1 MRDRT
6 LFQLG
11 ELCRRLSHHGRR
23 FGRRIAG
30 AAAARCRGRSPDPGP
45 GIGLAEYQVLLAHEL
60 DRRYAHLVA
69 CHDRRL
75 RDREILGELRR
86 GRDVAVMALRQTL
99 IRVSDALKSS
109 YPPRGL
115 AQTFLRQFRP
125 LPAAAEA
132 LLYLAERFRAALID
146 PRLELGPPRMGVEVD
161 LAVVTSGLEAPMR
174 GLGEVLTELPDAE
187 AAERF
192 SGAERSAA
200 LEEARS
206 LAGKVSRYYQ
216 ALADLAGD
224 ERLARRLRQSLA
236 ARPASHSPRRTKRPG
251 IRTPAHEVARI
262 TGT

>member
-1 MRDRT
+1 MQTEIRSAGTTGT
-6 LFQLG
+6 L
-11 ELCRRLSHHGRR
+11 GRP
-23 FGRRIAG
+23 
-30 AAAARCRGRSPDPGP
+30 RS
-45 GIGLAEYQVLLAHEL
+45 AE
-60 DRRYAHLVA
+60 
-69 CHDRRL
+69 
-75 RDREILGELRR
+75 
-86 GRDVAVMALRQTL
+86 
-99 IRVSDALKSS
+99 S
-109 YPPRGL
+109 PRSWL
-115 AQTFLRQFRP
+115 EA
-125 LPAAAEA
+125 PAAAELWELELSPRARSA
-132 LLYLAERFRAALID
+132 LLRAGATTVGEVQALRPWQLSRLYGVGPKTMGELEPLLRVLGD
-146 PRLELGPPRMGVEVD
+146 RPTPEPRLEDAVDEIVDSVLDAADVEI
-161 LAVVTSGLEAPMR
+161 LEAPMR
-174 GLGEVLTELPDAE
+174 RLGEVLTELPDAE